1 MSVAGRKEG
10 NKRWLSFSKAPND
23 LFTLSLS
30 RPALSRVQ
38 CLIFSLS
45 SHLRQYQTFRDVLIA
60 PPAEY
65 SDSRQQLTYS
75 ISHLTGVGSI
85 WRLTNKIVK
94 KKASAALN
102 HNFILN

>member
-10 NKRWLSFSKAPND
+10 NTRWLSFSKAPND

-30 RPALSRVQ
+30 RPVLSLSRDQ

-45 SHLRQYQTFRDVLIA
+45 SHLRQYQTSRDVLIA
-60 PPAEY
+60 L
-65 SDSRQQLTYS
+65 QQS
-75 ISHLTGVGSI
+75 IQTHGSHLTGVGSI
-85 WRLTNKIVK
+85 WHLTNKIVN